1 MTVEEIFSQVAQH
14 MTEGLMFHSQM
25 TDYFEFLGMEGFKAC
40 HEYRFFDESTNYRR
54 IVNYFMSHY
63 NKLLVDLPFKN
74 PGIIP
79 EGWLKYNKFNVDTQ
93 TRKVGIQSGFER
105 WVEWEKETKAILEN
119 FYKQFIE
126 IGEVASAIEL
136 KEYIK
141 DVDIELA
148 EAQKEHLHLKAID
161 YDMVE
166 ITSMQHEIHQKYKKK
181 MKELKV

>member
-1 MTVEEIFSQVAQH
+1 MGTRRNAVKELMT
-14 MTEGLMFHSQM
+14 
-25 TDYFEFLGMEGFKAC
+25 K
-40 HEYRFFDESTNYRR
+40 
-54 IVNYFMSHY
+54 
-63 NKLLVDLPFKN
+63 
-74 PGIIP
+74 
-79 EGWLKYNKFNVDTQ
+79 
-93 TRKVGIQSGFER
+93 
-105 WVEWEKETKAILEN
+105 WVEWEKETKTILEN